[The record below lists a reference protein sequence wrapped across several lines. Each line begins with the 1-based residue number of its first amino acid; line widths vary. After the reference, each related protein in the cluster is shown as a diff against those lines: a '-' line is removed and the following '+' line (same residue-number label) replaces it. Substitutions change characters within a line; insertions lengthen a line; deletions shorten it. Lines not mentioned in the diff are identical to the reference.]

1 MVVLDTDKK
10 GLDLI
15 FGRPWKSATIDFVLN
30 TKDEMKTRIIHEH
43 LLDQDFVISRASVI
57 IFLQDMANE
66 GILLQADESGKGG
79 MHKVYRRNMTLRKLW
94 RHTANLAFTTILAE
108 SGFEDLFPL
117 S

>member
-15 FGRPWKSATIDFVLN
+15 FGRPWKSATIDLILN
-30 TKDEMKTRIIHEH
+30 TKDEMKVKIVHDH
-43 LLDQDFVISRASVI
+43 LLEQDFVISRASVI
-57 IFLQDMANE
+57 MFLKEMAKQ
-66 GILLQADESGKGG
+66 GILLEAEESGKGG
-79 MHKVYRRNMTLRKLW
+79 MHGVYRRNMTLRKLW

>member
-15 FGRPWKSATIDFVLN
+15 FGKPYKSAAIDFILN
-30 TKDEMKTRIIHEH
+30 TKDEVKTKEVHDHIEA
-43 LLDQDFVISRASVI
+43 QDITISRASVI
-57 IFLQDMANE
+57 IFLREMADE
-66 GILLQADESGKGG
+66 GILLQAEESGKGG

>member
-1 MVVLDTDKK
+1 
-10 GLDLI
+10 
-15 FGRPWKSATIDFVLN
+15 
-30 TKDEMKTRIIHEH
+30 
-43 LLDQDFVISRASVI
+43 
-57 IFLQDMANE
+57 MANE